1 MTPSLKVTFPVG
13 TLDPLLA
20 TVAVAVWGA
29 LTRRRLASWDTAWLA
44 ENQYGHPGLGP

>member
-1 MTPSLKVTFPVG
+1 MALASLA
-13 TLDPLLA
+13 LLLA

-44 ENQYGHPGLGP
+44 ESHHGQRG